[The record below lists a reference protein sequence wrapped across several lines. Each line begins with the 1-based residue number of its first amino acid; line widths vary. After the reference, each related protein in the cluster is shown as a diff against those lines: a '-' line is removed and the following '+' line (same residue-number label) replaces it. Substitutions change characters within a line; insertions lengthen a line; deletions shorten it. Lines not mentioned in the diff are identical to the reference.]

1 MMPVG
6 QGVNMENNL
15 NRFITAQE
23 KDFLIALTEI
33 EYGKK
38 QSHWMWYIFPQI
50 KGLGTT
56 ETSRHYAIEN
66 LEEASQYL
74 KHDLLGP
81 RLIQISKALLKLE
94 ESNATTILGSP
105 DDLKLKSSMT
115 LFAAV
120 ENADPVF
127 EAVLEKFFNGEK
139 DPKTLGL
146 LQS

>member
-1 MMPVG
+1 MTPIG
-6 QGVNMENNL
+6 QGTNMENNL

-50 KGLGTT
+50 QGLGST
-56 ETSRHYAIEN
+56 ETSKHYAIAN
-66 LEEASQYL
+66 LEEARQYL

-94 ESNATTILGSP
+94 ESDATKILGSP

-127 EAVLEKFFNGEK
+127 EAVLKKFFNGEK
-139 DPKTLGL
+139 DSKTLGL